1 MLKQIKI
8 RTLFGLVAEQRL
20 SGCKAW
26 VERVMGECLK
36 TLYLVVSKDHLKL
49 DWTLPESLWVNQ

>member
-20 SGCKAW
+20 SGCKA
-26 VERVMGECLK
+26 RVVRV
-36 TLYLVVSKDHLKL
+36 TA
-49 DWTLPESLWVNQ
+49 

>member
-1 MLKQIKI
+1 LI
-8 RTLFGLVAEQRL
+8 GLVAEQLL
-20 SGCKAW
+20 SGCKAR

-36 TLYLVVSKDHLKL
+36 TLYLVVSMDLSLK

>member
-20 SGCKAW
+20 SGCKA
-26 VERVMGECLK
+26 MGREGYGLVAED
-36 TLYLVVSKDHLKL
+36 TLFCCEYRPS
-49 DWTLPESLWVNQ
+49 NY